1 MLNWYGDLTKP
12 EKRTYWAC
20 FAGWGLDAMDTQMY
34 ALAIPT
40 LIALWSMTRGQAG
53 ILGTTVL
60 IMASLGGWIAG
71 ILADRYGRVRILQIT
86 ILWFSAFTLLSAFTN
101 SFWQLMFTRGLQG
114 LGFGGEW
121 AVGAVLI
128 SETIRA
134 EVRGRAVG
142 SLQAGWAIG
151 YGVAVLLSTMLFST
165 LAPSFAWRVLF
176 AIGLFP
182 TLLVLW
188 MRRHIEEAPVFA
200 QNRRDHA
207 NDPPGIWAVF
217 DRPIRATTFKTI
229 LLTFG
234 IYGGNYVMITWLP
247 AYLKLVLH
255 LSITH
260 IGGYLAI
267 NILGSFA
274 GAFLNGWMADRYG
287 RRTTFVAIACLQVI
301 AVAIYTL
308 APITLPATLVLGFVL
323 GTLQS
328 GTAAGTGA
336 YIAELFP
343 TRIRGS
349 AQGLCGNAGR
359 AMGAIMPAMVG
370 LLSANMGLGA
380 AMGICACISY
390 LLVVTAALLLP
401 ETRGR
406 NLSQVTEANDIA
418 DAAKR
423 HLGGR
428 VDSLSTGTP
437 ATQSDRVASYTT
449 KP

>member
-1 MLNWYGDLTKP
+1 MFKWYTELTKP

-20 FAGWGLDAMDTQMY
+20 FSGWGLDAMDTQMY

-40 LIALWSMTRGQAG
+40 LIALWGMTRGQAG

-86 ILWFSAFTLLSAFTN
+86 ILWFSAFTLLSAFTD
-101 SFWQLMFTRGLQG
+101 SFWQLMITRGLQG

-128 SETIRA
+128 SETIRPQ
-134 EVRGRAVG
+134 VRGRAVG
-142 SLQAGWAIG
+142 SLQAGWAVG
-151 YGVAVLLSTMLFST
+151 YGVAVLLSTLLFNT
-165 LAPSFAWRVLF
+165 LEPALAWRVMF
-176 AIGLFP
+176 AIGLLP

-188 MRRHIEEAPVFA
+188 IRRHIKEAPVFA
-200 QNRRDHA
+200 QIQREHA
-207 NDPPGIWAVF
+207 E
-217 DRPIRATTFKTI
+217 DRPSIWEVFAAPTRMTTFKAI

-247 AYLKLVLH
+247 AYLKLALH
-255 LSITH
+255 LSITNV
-260 IGGYLAI
+260 GGYLAI

-274 GAFLNGWMADRYG
+274 GAFLNGWMADRFG
-287 RRTTFVAIACLQVI
+287 RRYTFIVIACLQAI
-301 AVAIYTL
+301 AVATYTL
-308 APITLPATLVLGFVL
+308 VHITLPVTLVLGFVL

-343 TRIRGS
+343 TRIRAS

-359 AMGAIMPAMVG
+359 AIGAIMPTMVG
-370 LLSANMGLGA
+370 VLSAKLELGA
-380 AMGICACISY
+380 AMGICACVSY
-390 LLVVTAALLLP
+390 LLVVTAALMLP

-406 NLSQVTEANDIA
+406 DLSQVATDDDAEPAQDAHAA
-418 DAAKR
+418 DARLQRVSVTEDA
-423 HLGGR
+423 GGAR
-428 VDSLSTGTP
+428 RP
-437 ATQSDRVASYTT
+437 
-449 KP
+449 

>member
-1 MLNWYGDLTKP
+1 MFKWYTELTQP

-20 FAGWGLDAMDTQMY
+20 FSGWGLDAMDTQMY

-40 LIALWSMTRGQAG
+40 LIALWGMTRGEAG
-53 ILGTTVL
+53 LLGTTVL

-86 ILWFSAFTLLSAFTN
+86 ILWFSAFTLLSAFTH

-128 SETIRA
+128 SETIRPQ
-134 EVRGRAVG
+134 VRGRAVG
-142 SLQAGWAIG
+142 SLQAGWAVG
-151 YGVAVLLSTMLFST
+151 YGVAVLLSTLIFNT
-165 LAPSFAWRVLF
+165 LEPALAWRVLF
-176 AIGLFP
+176 AIGLLP

-188 MRRHIEEAPVFA
+188 IRRHIEEAPVFA
-200 QNRRDHA
+200 QTRA
-207 NDPPGIWAVF
+207 ASAASPGIWAVF
-217 DRPIRATTFKTI
+217 ARPLRATTLKAI

-255 LSITH
+255 LSITNV
-260 IGGYLAI
+260 GGYLAI

-274 GAFLNGWMADRYG
+274 GAFLNGWMADRFG
-287 RRTTFVAIACLQVI
+287 RRRTFIVIACLQAV

-308 APITLPATLVLGFVL
+308 TPITLPVTLVLGFVL

-336 YIAELFP
+336 YLAELFP
-343 TRIRGS
+343 TRIRAS

-359 AMGAIMPAMVG
+359 AVGAIMPTLVG
-370 LLSANMGLGA
+370 VLGARVELGA
-380 AMGICACISY
+380 AMGLCACASY

-406 NLSQVTEANDIA
+406 NLSQVDGDSDVAATAEAGEAPMRSVPVHGDV
-418 DAAKR
+418 R
-423 HLGGR
+423 
-428 VDSLSTGTP
+428 
-437 ATQSDRVASYTT
+437 
-449 KP
+449 

>member
-1 MLNWYGDLTKP
+1 MFKWYKELTQP

-20 FAGWGLDAMDTQMY
+20 FSGWGLDAMDTQMY

-40 LIALWSMTRGQAG
+40 LIALWGMTRGEAG
-53 ILGTTVL
+53 VLGTTVL
-60 IMASLGGWIAG
+60 IMASFGGWMAG

-86 ILWFSAFTLLSAFTN
+86 ILWFSAFTLLSALTS
-101 SFWQLMFTRGLQG
+101 SFWQLMITRGLQG

-128 SETIRA
+128 SETIRPQ
-134 EVRGRAVG
+134 VRGRAVG
-142 SLQAGWAIG
+142 SLQAGWAVG
-151 YGVAVLLSTMLFST
+151 YGVAVLLSTLLFNS
-165 LAPSFAWRVLF
+165 LEPSLAWRVLF
-176 AIGLFP
+176 AIGLVP

-188 MRRHIEEAPVFA
+188 IRRHIKEPAVFA
-200 QNRRDHA
+200 QARRERTSDA
-207 NDPPGIWAVF
+207 PGVWAVF
-217 DRPIRATTFKTI
+217 DRRIRLTTFKAI

-247 AYLKLVLH
+247 AYLKLTLH
-255 LSITH
+255 LSITNV
-260 IGGYLAI
+260 GGYLAI

-274 GAFLNGWMADRYG
+274 GAFLNGWMADRFG
-287 RRTTFVAIACLQVI
+287 RRRTFIVIACLQAI
-301 AVAIYTL
+301 AVATYTL
-308 APITLPATLVLGFVL
+308 APITLAVTLVLGFAL

-359 AMGAIMPAMVG
+359 AIGAIMPAMVG
-370 LLSANMGLGA
+370 ILSTRLDLGVAMGL
-380 AMGICACISY
+380 CACVSY

-401 ETRGR
+401 ETLGR
-406 NLSQVTEANDIA
+406 DLSDVTEDDGQKAVANHRAPTIHDTNTS
-418 DAAKR
+418 R
-423 HLGGR
+423 
-428 VDSLSTGTP
+428 
-437 ATQSDRVASYTT
+437 
-449 KP
+449 

>member
-1 MLNWYGDLTKP
+1 MFNWYSELTKS

-20 FAGWGLDAMDTQMY
+20 FSGWGLDAMDTQMY

-40 LIALWSMTRGQAG
+40 LIALWSMTRGEAG
-53 ILGTTVL
+53 LLGTTVL

-71 ILADRYGRVRILQIT
+71 ILADRYGRVRVLQIT
-86 ILWFSAFTLLSAFTN
+86 ILWFSVFTLLSAFTN
-101 SFWQLMFTRGLQG
+101 SFEQLMITRGLQG

-128 SETIRA
+128 SETIRPQ
-134 EVRGRAVG
+134 VRGRAVG

-151 YGVAVLLSTMLFST
+151 YGVAVLVSTVLFSS
-165 LAPSFAWRVLF
+165 LAPSLAWRVLF
-176 AIGLFP
+176 AVGILP

-188 MRRHIEEAPVFA
+188 IRRHIEEAPVFA
-200 QNRRDHA
+200 QNRRERTTDR
-207 NDPPGIWAVF
+207 PSIWAVF
-217 DRPIRATTFKTI
+217 EGPTRATTLKAI

-255 LSITH
+255 LSITNV
-260 IGGYLAI
+260 GGYLAI

-274 GAFLNGWMADRYG
+274 GAFLNGWMADRFG
-287 RRTTFVAIACLQVI
+287 RRRTFIVIACLQAI
-301 AVAIYTL
+301 AVATYTL
-308 APITLPATLVLGFVL
+308 TPITLPVTLVLGFVL

-343 TRIRGS
+343 TRIRAS

-359 AMGAIMPAMVG
+359 AIGAIMPTMVG
-370 LLSANMGLGA
+370 VLSAKLELGA
-380 AMGICACISY
+380 AMGLCACVSY
-390 LLVVTAALLLP
+390 LLVVTAALMLP

-406 NLSQVTEANDIA
+406 DLTQVA
-418 DAAKR
+418 DATTPE
-423 HLGGR
+423 
-428 VDSLSTGTP
+428 TGHTNRT
-437 ATQSDRVASYTT
+437 AHADNAVSRQ
-449 KP
+449 